1 MHLTEDPQQSITEQ
15 HRTLRA
21 VNAARWAISAIFLL
35 NGAGIGLWAAHVPV
49 VQARAGI
56 DTGTLGLLLLTIAGG
71 AIAAMPLS
79 GWLSG
84 RWGTRAVALGS
95 AGLFALTGVLLM
107 NVAGTAAL
115 FLAAFAFGAS
125 NGVLDV
131 SMNANAAEVE
141 VARGVPTMSSFH
153 GFFSLGGLLG
163 AALGGLVIG
172 AGWGDGRGALA
183 AGVIIALAAALAA
196 PHLYRPVLAV
206 PPQDA
211 GGQRSPQESHFALPR
226 GPALFLGLLGL
237 LCFAV
242 EGALVD
248 WSALLLTERTR
259 AEPASAALGY
269 SAFSVAMAACRF
281 AGDRLVLRFGA
292 PRMMVFGGLGMF
304 GGLMLAVLSTHFVL
318 SALGFALIGVSAANV
333 VPVIFAAA
341 ARMPGMSAG
350 GGLATVATLGYAG
363 LLMAPPLIGSIAAH
377 TNIAVALGVLS
388 LSGLVIAANA
398 GIVKRMG

>member
-1 MHLTEDPQQSITEQ
+1 MKPAENMQ
-15 HRTLRA
+15 A
-21 VNAARWAISAIFLL
+21 VQGVQGVGAARWAISVIFLL

-56 DTGTLGLLLLTIAGG
+56 DTGVLGFLLLTIAGG

-84 RWGTRAVALGS
+84 RWGTKPVALGS
-95 AGLFALTGVLLM
+95 AALFALTSVLLM
-107 NVAGTAAL
+107 NVDGLTAL

-141 VARGVPTMSSFH
+141 AARGVPTMSSFH

-163 AALGGLVIG
+163 AALGGLLIG

-183 AGVIIALAAALAA
+183 AGILIALAVVLSA
-196 PHLYRPVLAV
+196 RFVLAV
-206 PPQDA
+206 PPQR
-211 GGQRSPQESHFALPR
+211 GGDPGSHFALPR

-269 SAFSVAMAACRF
+269 SAFSIAMVACRF

-292 PRMMVFGGLGMF
+292 PRMMVLGGLGMF
-304 GGLMLAVLSTHFVL
+304 GGLLLAVLSTHFVL
-318 SALGFALIGVSAANV
+318 SALGFALVGLSAANV
-333 VPVIFAAA
+333 VPLIFAAA

-398 GIVKRMG
+398 RIVKRM

>member
-1 MHLTEDPQQSITEQ
+1 MKPVENLQG
-15 HRTLRA
+15 LRGVA
-21 VNAARWAISAIFLL
+21 AARWAISAIFLL

-56 DTGTLGLLLLTIAGG
+56 DTGVLGFLLLTIAGG

-79 GWLSG
+79 GWMAG
-84 RWGTRAVALGS
+84 RWGTRPVTLAATF
-95 AGLFALTGVLLM
+95 LFALTSALLM
-107 NVAGTAAL
+107 NVGGVLPL
-115 FLAAFAFGAS
+115 FVAAFAFGAS

-131 SMNANAAEVE
+131 CMNANAAEVE
-141 VARGVPTMSSFH
+141 AARGVPTMSSFH

-183 AGVIIALAAALAA
+183 AAAIIALVAALCA
-196 PHLYRPVLAV
+196 RVVLSV
-206 PPQDA
+206 PPSA
-211 GGQRSPQESHFALPR
+211 GAPASHFALPR
-226 GPALFLGLLGL
+226 GPALFLGLLGM

-248 WSALLLTERTR
+248 WSALLLAERTG
-259 AEPASAALGY
+259 AAPASAALGY

-281 AGDRLVLRFGA
+281 AGDRLVQRFGA
-292 PRMMVFGGLGMF
+292 RRMMVLGGLGMF
-304 GGLMLAVLSTHFVL
+304 GGLMLAVLSADFAL
-318 SALGFALIGVSAANV
+318 SALGFALIGLSAANV

-341 ARMPGMSAG
+341 SRIPGMSAG

-377 TNIAVALGVLS
+377 SNIAVALGVLS

-398 GIVKRMG
+398 RVVKP

>member
-1 MHLTEDPQQSITEQ
+1 MKLVDNMQAAQG
-15 HRTLRA
+15 

-56 DTGTLGLLLLTIAGG
+56 DTGVLGFLLLTIAGG

-84 RWGTRAVALGS
+84 RWGTRPVALGS
-95 AGLFALTGVLLM
+95 VGLFALTSVLLM
-107 NVAGTAAL
+107 NVDGIVAL

-141 VARGVPTMSSFH
+141 AARGVPTMSSFH
-153 GFFSLGGLLG
+153 GFFSLGGLIG

-183 AGVIIALAAALAA
+183 AGVIIALTAALCA
-196 PHLYRPVLAV
+196 PHLYRPVPAV
-206 PPQDA
+206 PPPGAA
-211 GGQRSPQESHFALPR
+211 GHSHFALPR

-304 GGLMLAVLSTHFVL
+304 GGLMLAVLSTHFML

-377 TNIAVALGVLS
+377 TNIAVALGLLS

-398 GIVKRMG
+398 RIVKRMG

>member
-1 MHLTEDPQQSITEQ
+1 MSRIDDAHALE
-15 HRTLRA
+15 RA
-21 VNAARWAISAIFLL
+21 PAAGLHAARWSVSTIFLL
-35 NGAGIGLWAAHVPV
+35 NGAGIGVWAAHVPL

-56 DTGTLGLLLLTIAGG
+56 DTGVLGFLLLTIAGG
-71 AIAAMPLS
+71 AISAMPLS
-79 GWLSG
+79 GWMAG
-84 RWGTRAVALGS
+84 RWGTRAVVIGS
-95 AGLFALTGVLLM
+95 AFLFALTSGLLM
-107 NVAGTAAL
+107 NAGGLVPL

-131 SMNANAAEVE
+131 AMNANASEVE
-141 VARGVPTMSSFH
+141 AARGIPTMSSFH
-153 GFFSLGGLLG
+153 GFYSLGGLIG
-163 AALGGLVIG
+163 AALGGLLIG
-172 AGWGDGRGALA
+172 AGLGDGRGALMMSVA
-183 AGVIIALAAALAA
+183 IAIVVALCARR
-196 PHLYRPVLAV
+196 LLAV
-206 PPQDA
+206 PPA
-211 GGQRSPQESHFALPR
+211 PHASHFALPR

-259 AEPASAALGY
+259 VDAASAAFGY

-281 AGDRLVLRFGA
+281 AGDRLVLRFG
-292 PRMMVFGGLGMF
+292 PLRVMTVGGLGMF
-304 GGLMLAVLSTHFVL
+304 AGLMLAVVSTHFVL
-318 SALGFALIGVSAANV
+318 SALGFALIGLSAANV
-333 VPVIFAAA
+333 VPLIFAAA

-388 LSGLVIAANA
+388 LSGIVIAANSRR
-398 GIVKRMG
+398 VKP